1 METISKTLFWVS
13 NSLLIPDII
22 LLLFLFFRA
31 FLLAG
36 STYNRFIIRR
46 KNSEILLQKIKI
58 LSKEN
63 IKEIQK
69 NIPDSDNSLYVSYL
83 RQLLSNPQSE
93 AYSDFLITN
102 FEIEAEKDISKS
114 KILAKLGPVLGLI
127 GTLIAMSPALVGLSS
142 GDISGMAYN
151 MQIVFATT
159 VIGLVISMIGL
170 VTQQIKQRWYAQES
184 NNLYYISQILKQNS
198 DEAKTKSIPQ

>member
-1 METISKTLFWVS
+1 METISKILFWVS

-36 STYNRFIIRR
+36 STYNRFTIRQKNQKIITKLSIEKI
-46 KNSEILLQKIKI
+46 KNLQK
-58 LSKEN
+58 
-63 IKEIQK
+63 EIPIQ
-69 NIPDSDNSLYVSYL
+69 DNSLYVRYL
-83 RQLLSNPQSE
+83 RELLSRPYNEAFSE
-93 AYSDFLITN
+93 FLITN

-114 KILAKLGPVLGLI
+114 KILAKLGPILGLI
-127 GTLIAMSPALVGLSS
+127 GTLIAMSPALVGLSA

-184 NNLYYISQILKQNS
+184 NNLYYISQIYKQNS
-198 DEAKTKSIPQ
+198 NETQTKSISE